1 MVAPVPAPAHFL
13 HLFDYND
20 RATQLLLDAL
30 EAVDEAN
37 GDGRTAV
44 RLMSHIVRAE
54 EIWLARL
61 EEGDAPHTVWPDD
74 DLASVRQRAS
84 ASNRA
89 WRAWLE
95 RQTTDALAASFDYTT
110 TSGKDFRSVRAE
122 VVTHVINHGTHHRGQ
137 VSALLRAMGQ
147 APPATDY
154 IFATRV
160 PR

>member
-1 MVAPVPAPAHFL
+1 MVASVPSPAHFV

-20 RATQLLLDAL
+20 RATSLLLDAL
-30 EAVDEAN
+30 EDVDETE
-37 GDGRTAV
+37 GGGHSAV
-44 RLMSHIVRAE
+44 GLMSHVVRAE

-61 EEGDAPHTVWPDD
+61 QGACVPHPVWPDD
-74 DLASVRQRAS
+74 DLASVRKRAA
-84 ASNRA
+84 ASSRA

-95 RQTTDALAASFDYTT
+95 AQTTDALAASFDYTT
-110 TSGKDFRSVRAE
+110 SSGKGFSSVRAE

-137 VSALLRAMGQ
+137 VSVLLRAMGQ